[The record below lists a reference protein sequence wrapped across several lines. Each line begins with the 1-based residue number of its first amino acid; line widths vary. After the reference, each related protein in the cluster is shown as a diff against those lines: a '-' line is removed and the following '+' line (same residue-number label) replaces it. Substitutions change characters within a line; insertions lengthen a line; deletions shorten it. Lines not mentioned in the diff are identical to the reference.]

1 MDLDHML
8 STFRISAS
16 GLSAERLRLKV
27 IANNL
32 AHANDTAPAGKTPFQ
47 KDELVFRAVL
57 DDELAQE
64 GLGGVRVVR
73 KQKNGAPP
81 RVKHVPGHPHADKD
95 GFVRFSNVNPVT
107 EMVDLVAASRAYQ
120 ANLAVLTTYKEM
132 MQQTLRLGR

>member
-16 GLSAERLRLKV
+16 GLSAERMRLKV

-32 AHANDTAPAGKTPFQ
+32 AHANDSAPVGQTPFQ

-57 DDELAQE
+57 DGTASRD
-64 GLGGVRVVR
+64 GLGGVTVVGM
-73 KQKNGAPP
+73 QKNAAPP
-81 RVKHVPGHPHADKD
+81 RIKHVPGHPHADKD

-120 ANLAVLTTYKEM
+120 ANLAVLTTYKDM